1 MKEALSN
8 FSYQLLDIISSPL
21 VGYLIGFLTSVY
33 LVYWQFKRSTA
44 GFRLTNVVKATR
56 VITLKLEDPNDNYT
70 GTLQNKY
77 RFSFGVVI
85 DWCSTTF
92 GTHRISKVPGHF
104 PPLVDI
110 NTDRWGKFKL
120 YVRPV
125 IEDLNPYSFL
135 GWLPFSRRMKQL
147 RTLVLLCNAIEAVV
161 MELDAVVQ
169 IDQNKGTSIVKAE
182 NPGFTINIQGNESH
196 KVEIDLLLA
205 KYEELELAWH
215 KWLDISSN

>member
-8 FSYQLLDIISSPL
+8 FSYQLLDIINSPL
-21 VGYLIGFLTSVY
+21 VGYLIGFLASVY

-56 VITLKLEDPNDNYT
+56 EITLKLEDSNDNYT

-92 GTHRISKVPGHF
+92 GTQRISKVPGHF

-110 NTDRWGKFKL
+110 NTDRWEKFKL

-125 IEDLNPYSFL
+125 VEDLNPYSFL

-147 RTLVLLCNAIEAVV
+147 RALVLLCNAIEAVV

-169 IDQNKGTSIVKAE
+169 IDKNKGTSIVKAE
-182 NPGFTINIQGNESH
+182 DPGFTINVIGHEIY
-196 KVEIDLLLA
+196 KTEIDHLTA
-205 KYEELELAWH
+205 KYTKLELAWN
-215 KWLDISSN
+215 KWLNVALN